1 MNILLVS
8 ESYWPNADGGAL
20 FERRLALGLI
30 GRGNKVT
37 VWAPG
42 NRFASYTEQ
51 DGSYTIYRERAIKFW
66 ANPRYKVAF
75 WPFWHA
81 RRIIRTVQPDVIHN
95 HGPGLMGLAIL
106 MWAKIYRIPI
116 LATNHFM
123 PENALLNLV
132 NLRGVRW
139 LYKPLH
145 SLIWS
150 YLVWFHN
157 RVDFVT
163 SPTPTAVQLLKDH
176 GLRTPSEAITNGIDM
191 QIFKPGQDASK
202 VVKQYHLATDRPVL
216 IYVGRLDGEKRL
228 DLIVSA
234 LPEILKAQPVQLL
247 LVGAGKAMDELKA
260 QAKQLGVAKDVIF
273 TGYIDEADKPL
284 IYNASTMFLMSSP
297 SELQSIVM
305 LEAMATELPIISV
318 DVAALKEL
326 CHDGQNGYLFP
337 RDDFHSLAARV
348 NILLSHPADIKKFGH
363 ESLNIVRKHHSTEV
377 TFEKYESAYKKI
389 ERKARS

>member
-1 MNILLVS
+1 MKILLVS

-30 GRGNKVT
+30 GRGNTVA

-42 NRFASYTEQ
+42 YKFSSYTEQ
-51 DGSYTIYRERAIKFW
+51 DGPYAIYRERAVTFW

-81 RRIIRTVQPDVIHN
+81 RRVIRGFKPDVIHN
-95 HGPGLMGLAIL
+95 HGPGFMGLAIL

-116 LATNHFM
+116 LSTNHFM

-145 SLIWS
+145 GLIWS

-163 SPTPTAVQLLKDH
+163 SPTPTAVQLLVDH
-176 GLRTPSEAITNGIDM
+176 GLKTPSEAITNGIDM
-191 QIFKPGQDASK
+191 QVFKPGQDAAK
-202 VVKQYHLATDRPVL
+202 VIKQYHLATDRPIL

-234 LPEILKAQPVQLL
+234 LPEIIKAQPVQLL
-247 LVGAGKAMDELKA
+247 FVGAGKATDDLKA
-260 QAKQLGVAKDVIF
+260 QAKKLSVEKDVVF
-273 TGYIDEADKPL
+273 TGYIEESDKPL
-284 IYNASTMFLMSSP
+284 IYNTATMFLISSP
-297 SELQSIVM
+297 AELQSIVT
-305 LEAMATELPIISV
+305 LEAMASALPIISV

-337 RDDFHSLAARV
+337 RDDWHALAAKV
-348 NILLSHPADIKKFGH
+348 NQLLAEPATIKKFGQ
-363 ESLNIVRKHHSTEV
+363 ESLNIIRQHHSTEV
-377 TFEKYESAYKKI
+377 TFQKYEAAYNKI
-389 ERKARS
+389 QRKARS